1 MEEMNKEIMENGMT
15 EIVEE
20 VSDKLTFGQ
29 NAAAYGIAF
38 VFGVGLATTAY
49 AGYKGVKALA
59 GKIRSKKKIVEETEE
74 DNDVVDV
81 EHEDIHEVKD
91 DESED
96 K

>member
-1 MEEMNKEIMENGMT
+1 MEEMNNVIEDGTM

-20 VSDKLTFGQ
+20 VTEKLTFGQ

-59 GKIRSKKKIVEETEE
+59 GKIKSKKKVVKESNDEVIDIEE
-74 DNDVVDV
+74 
-81 EHEDIHEVKD
+81 EDIHEVKD
-91 DESED
+91 DESEQN
-96 K
+96 

>member
-1 MEEMNKEIMENGMT
+1 MEEMNKEVMETGMT

-20 VSDKLTFGQ
+20 VTEKLTFGQ

-49 AGYKGVKALA
+49 AGYKGVRLLA
-59 GKIRSKKKIVEETEE
+59 GKIRSKKKIVKGAEEEET
-74 DNDVVDV
+74 VVDV
-81 EHEDIHEVKD
+81 EEDNIHIVKD
-91 DESED
+91 DESEQ